1 MEERR
6 SLGVYIHIPF
16 CVRKCLY
23 CDFCSFPV
31 GDAYKEEHIRRY
43 FTALA
48 EEITAVEPEVSG
60 YSIDSIYIGGGTPTL
75 PKASYIEALLC
86 ILYERL
92 DITSDA
98 EFTIECNPGTATY
111 DTLSR
116 YREAGINRLS
126 IGLQSGNDS
135 ELATLGRIHSYDDLL
150 RTYEAARR
158 ASFDDI
164 NIDLMRGIPGQ
175 SVGSFHETLERVCAL
190 GPEHLSVY
198 SLIIEEGTP
207 FAARYGEADTG
218 DATGTY
224 PALPSE
230 DEEYAMSQDTE
241 AVLAAAGYERYEI
254 SNYARDGHRCRHN
267 IRYWE
272 RGDYL
277 GLGLGA
283 ASLLEDGT
291 LRFHN
296 TTDLDTYIDCISDL
310 DCIRE
315 DMEELS
321 ERARMEE
328 TMFLG
333 LRMVE
338 GVSIAAFAERFG
350 RDIHEVYGDVLERN
364 EREGL
369 ITSDG
374 ARIRLTPRG
383 MEVANRVMAQFL

>member
-1 MEERR
+1 M
-6 SLGVYIHIPF
+6 
-16 CVRKCLY
+16 
-23 CDFCSFPV
+23 
-31 GDAYKEEHIRRY
+31 
-43 FTALA
+43 
-48 EEITAVEPEVSG
+48 
-60 YSIDSIYIGGGTPTL
+60 
-75 PKASYIEALLC
+75 
-86 ILYERL
+86 
-92 DITSDA
+92 
-98 EFTIECNPGTATY
+98 
-111 DTLSR
+111 
-116 YREAGINRLS
+116 
-126 IGLQSGNDS
+126 
-135 ELATLGRIHSYDDLL
+135 
-150 RTYEAARR
+150 
-158 ASFDDI
+158 
-164 NIDLMRGIPGQ
+164 
-175 SVGSFHETLERVCAL
+175 GSFHETLERVCAL